1 MSLTSIATA
10 TQQSLALYR
19 LTILPDGLAKI
30 REMLSDDDG
39 PAANG
44 RFRPRYSQL
53 YIWQAPLLLL
63 NSSVYLFIA
72 GLAVLLWNAS
82 KLQGYKWETD
92 ETKVGIQDLHGSFW
106 TTLTDEIT
114 L

>member
-1 MSLTSIATA
+1 
-10 TQQSLALYR
+10 
-19 LTILPDGLAKI
+19 
-30 REMLSDDDG
+30 MLSDDDG

-44 RFRPRYSQL
+44 RFRPCYSQL
-53 YIWQAPLLLL
+53 YIWQTPLLLL

-82 KLQGYKWETD
+82 KLQGYKWERD
-92 ETKVGIQDLHGSFW
+92 ETKVGIQDLHVPFG
-106 TTLTDEIT
+106 TTLIDEMT

>member
-10 TQQSLALYR
+10 TQQSLALYC

-30 REMLSDDDG
+30 REMLSADDPD
-39 PAANG
+39 ADG

-82 KLQGYKWETD
+82 KLQGYEWETD
-92 ETKVGIQDLHGSFW
+92 KTKVGEVCTDLFGPR
-106 TTLTDEIT
+106 
-114 L
+114 

>member
-30 REMLSDDDG
+30 REMLSDDD
-39 PAANG
+39 PDADG

-82 KLQGYKWETD
+82 KLQGYKWQTD
-92 ETKVGIQDLHGSFW
+92 ETKVGKICADMFGSC
-106 TTLTDEIT
+106 
-114 L
+114 